1 MTVNSGATKSAL
13 PMLRT
18 TAILGWSRLCRID
31 LFGLALLLY
40 PLRSAAL
47 QPEAVVLL
55 VPFEDHSYFRGS
67 WDLSRGIP
75 QVLGELLQQD
85 RNMVV
90 LPLVDSLLTEGED
103 ITALSEAQALRIGD
117 NAGADLVVNGD
128 IRNFSIKRFNAGN
141 PFLGG
146 YTSYTALVEV
156 EIQLLQPL
164 SMSQVGAAAGKAE
177 MTDRGLGLTLLGK
190 PTRKEA
196 ALLELNEVPFGVER
210 FRQTII
216 GKATLAALQQLTKE
230 IGAKTSPPHTLQQRE
245 PKILSLKGTEGFVNL
260 GLADKIEVGHKFVVY
275 SRRDMKRIGIVQIV
289 EVLAQ
294 HLSRILVLEGQEHI
308 QVEDALAAP

>member
-1 MTVNSGATKSAL
+1 M
-13 PMLRT
+13 
-18 TAILGWSRLCRID
+18 LGWSRLGRID

-40 PLRSAAL
+40 PLRAAAF
-47 QPEAVVLL
+47 QPEAVVLI
-55 VPFEDHSYFRGS
+55 VPFADHSYFRGS
-67 WDLSRGIP
+67 WDISRGIP
-75 QVLGELLQQD
+75 QVLGELLQQH
-85 RNMVV
+85 RNTVV
-90 LPLVDSLLTEGED
+90 LPLARVDSLLTKGAD
-103 ITALSEAQALRIGD
+103 RTALSEAQALRIGD
-117 NAGADLVVNGD
+117 NVGADLVVIGA

-164 SMSQVGAAAGKAE
+164 SGSQVGAAAGKAE
-177 MTDRGLGLTLLGK
+177 MTDRDLGLTLLGK
-190 PTRKEA
+190 PTRTEA
-196 ALLELNEVPFGVER
+196 ALLELNEIPFGVER

-216 GKATLAALQQLTKE
+216 GKVTLAALQQLTKE
-230 IGAKTSPPHTLQQRE
+230 IAAKTSPPDTLQQPE
-245 PKILSLKGTEGFVNL
+245 PKILSLKGPEGFVNL
-260 GLADKIEVGHKFVVY
+260 GLADKVAVGHKFVVH
-275 SRRDMKRIGIVQIV
+275 SRRELKRIGVVQIV

>member
-1 MTVNSGATKSAL
+1 
-13 PMLRT
+13 MLRT
-18 TAILGWSRLCRID
+18 TAILSWFRLCRID

-40 PLRSAAL
+40 PLRSAAF
-47 QPEAVVLL
+47 QPEAVVLI
-55 VPFEDHSYFRGS
+55 VPFADHSYFRGS
-67 WDLSRGIP
+67 WDISRGIP

-85 RNMVV
+85 RNIVV
-90 LPLVDSLLTEGED
+90 LPLDTVDSLLTAGED
-103 ITALSEAQALRIGD
+103 STALSEAQALRIGD

-141 PFLGG
+141 PSLGG

-164 SMSQVGAAAGKAE
+164 SMSQVGTAAGKAE
-177 MTDRGLGLTLLGK
+177 ITDRDLGLTLLGK
-190 PTRKEA
+190 PTPKEA

-216 GKATLAALQQLTKE
+216 GKATLDALQQLTKE

-275 SRRDMKRIGIVQIV
+275 SRRDTKRIGVVQIV

-308 QVEDALAAP
+308 QVEDALAVP

>member
-1 MTVNSGATKSAL
+1 
-13 PMLRT
+13 MLRT
-18 TAILGWSRLCRID
+18 TTILGWARLCRID

-40 PLRSAAL
+40 PLRSAAF
-47 QPEAVVLL
+47 QPEAVILI
-55 VPFEDHSYFRGS
+55 VPFADHSYFRGS
-67 WDLSRGIP
+67 WDISRGIP
-75 QVLGELLQQD
+75 QVLGELLQQE
-85 RNMVV
+85 RNIVV
-90 LPLVDSLLTEGED
+90 LPLDMVDSLLTAGED
-103 ITALSEAQALRIGD
+103 ITTLSEAQALRIGD

-177 MTDRGLGLTLLGK
+177 MTDRDLGLTLLGK

-196 ALLELNEVPFGVER
+196 ALLALNEVPFGVER

-216 GKATLAALQQLTKE
+216 GKATLDALQQLTKE

-245 PKILSLKGTEGFVNL
+245 PKILSLQGTEGFVNL

-275 SRRDMKRIGIVQIV
+275 SRREMKRIGVVQIV

-294 HLSRILVLEGQEHI
+294 HLSRILVLEGQGHI

>member
-1 MTVNSGATKSAL
+1 
-13 PMLRT
+13 MLRT
-18 TAILGWSRLCRID
+18 TTILGWFRLCRID

-40 PLRSAAL
+40 PLRSAAF
-47 QPEAVVLL
+47 QPEAVVLI
-55 VPFEDHSYFRGS
+55 VPFADHSYFRGS
-67 WDLSRGIP
+67 WDISRGIP

-85 RNMVV
+85 RNIVV
-90 LPLVDSLLTEGED
+90 LPLDMVDSLLTAGED
-103 ITALSEAQALRIGD
+103 STTLSEAQALRIGD

-141 PFLGG
+141 PSLGG

-164 SMSQVGAAAGKAE
+164 SMSQVGTAAGKAE
-177 MTDRGLGLTLLGK
+177 ITDRDLGLTLLGK

-216 GKATLAALQQLTKE
+216 GKATLDALQQLTKE

-245 PKILSLKGTEGFVNL
+245 PKVLSLQETEGFVNL
-260 GLADKIEVGHKFVVY
+260 GLADKVEIGHKFVVY
-275 SRRDMKRIGIVQIV
+275 SRREMKRIGVVQIV

>member
-1 MTVNSGATKSAL
+1 M
-13 PMLRT
+13 
-18 TAILGWSRLCRID
+18 LGWSRLCRVA

-40 PLRSAAL
+40 PLRTAAF
-47 QPEAVVLL
+47 QPEAVILI

-67 WDLSRGIP
+67 WDISRGIP

-85 RNMVV
+85 RNIVV
-90 LPLVDSLLTEGED
+90 LPLLDSLLIEGED
-103 ITALSEAQALRIGD
+103 GAAQALRIGSA
-117 NAGADLVVNGD
+117 AGADLVVTGN

-164 SMSQVGAAAGKAE
+164 SDSQVGTAAGKAE
-177 MTDRGLGLTLLGK
+177 ITDRDLGLTLLGK
-190 PTRKEA
+190 PTRKEV
-196 ALLELNEVPFGVER
+196 ALLELNEIPFGVER

-216 GKATLAALQQLTKE
+216 GKATLDALQQLTKE
-230 IGAKTSPPHTLQQRE
+230 IGAKTAPPHTLQQRE
-245 PKILSLKGTEGFVNL
+245 PKILSLKGKEGFVNL
-260 GLADKIEVGHKFVVY
+260 GLADSVKVGHKFVVY
-275 SRRDMKRIGIVQIV
+275 SRREMKRIGVVQIAA
-289 EVLAQ
+289 VLAQ

-308 QVEDALAAP
+308 QVEDMLAAP

>member
-1 MTVNSGATKSAL
+1 
-13 PMLRT
+13 MLRT
-18 TAILGWSRLCRID
+18 TAILSLSRLCRID

-40 PLRSAAL
+40 PLRSAAF
-47 QPEAVVLL
+47 QPEAVILI
-55 VPFEDHSYFRGS
+55 VPFADHSYFRGS
-67 WDLSRGIP
+67 WDISRGIP
-75 QVLGELLQQD
+75 QVLGELLQQE
-85 RNMVV
+85 RNIVV
-90 LPLVDSLLTEGED
+90 LPLIDSLLTAGED
-103 ITALSEAQALRIGD
+103 STALSEAQALRIGD
-117 NAGADLVVNGD
+117 NAGADLVVSGD

-141 PFLGG
+141 PSLGG
-146 YTSYTALVEV
+146 YTSYTALVEI

-164 SMSQVGAAAGKAE
+164 SMSQVGTAAGKAE
-177 MTDRGLGLTLLGK
+177 MTDRDLGLTLLGK

-216 GKATLAALQQLTKE
+216 GKATLDALQQLTKE
-230 IGAKTSPPHTLQQRE
+230 IGAKTSPPHTLQQQE

-260 GLADKIEVGHKFVVY
+260 GLADKVEIGHKFVVY
-275 SRRDMKRIGIVQIV
+275 SRREMKRIGVVQIV

-308 QVEDALAAP
+308 QVEDALAVP

>member
-1 MTVNSGATKSAL
+1 
-13 PMLRT
+13 MLRT

-47 QPEAVVLL
+47 QPEAVVLI
-55 VPFEDHSYFRGS
+55 VPFADHSHFRGS
-67 WDLSRGIP
+67 WDISRGIP

-85 RNMVV
+85 RNIVV
-90 LPLVDSLLTEGED
+90 LPLDTADSLLTEGED
-103 ITALSEAQALRIGD
+103 STALSEVQALRIGET
-117 NAGADLVVNGD
+117 AGADLVVNGD

-164 SMSQVGAAAGKAE
+164 SGSQVGAAAGKAE
-177 MTDRGLGLTLLGK
+177 MTDRDLGLTLLGK

-196 ALLELNEVPFGVER
+196 ALLELNEIPFGVER

-230 IGAKTSPPHTLQQRE
+230 IEAKTSPPPTLQQQE

-260 GLADKIEVGHKFVVY
+260 GLTDKIEVGHKFVVY
-275 SRRDMKRIGIVQIV
+275 SRREMKRIGVVQIV

-294 HLSRILVLEGQEHI
+294 HLSRILVLEGQGHI
-308 QVEDALAAP
+308 QVEDAIAAP

>member
-1 MTVNSGATKSAL
+1 
-13 PMLRT
+13 MLST
-18 TAILGWSRLCRID
+18 TAILAWSRLCRID

-40 PLRSAAL
+40 PLRTAAL
-47 QPEAVVLL
+47 QSEAVILL

-67 WDLSRGIP
+67 WDISRGIP
-75 QVLGELLQQD
+75 QVLGELLQQE
-85 RNMVV
+85 RNIVV
-90 LPLVDSLLTEGED
+90 LPSLDSLLTAGD
-103 ITALSEAQALRIGD
+103 DGAALSEAQALRIGRA
-117 NAGADLVVNGD
+117 AGADLVVTGD

-164 SMSQVGAAAGKAE
+164 SSRQVGAAAGKAE
-177 MTDRGLGLTLLGK
+177 ITDRDLGLTLLGK

-196 ALLELNEVPFGVER
+196 ALLELNEIPFGVER

-216 GKATLAALQQLTKE
+216 GKATLEALQQLTKK
-230 IGAKTSPPHTLQQRE
+230 IAAKTSPPHALQQRE
-245 PKILSLKGTEGFVNL
+245 PKILSLKGKEGFVNL
-260 GLADKIEVGHKFVVY
+260 GLADKVEIGHKFVVY
-275 SRRDMKRIGIVQIV
+275 SQREMKRVGVVQIAA
-289 EVLAQ
+289 VLAQ

-308 QVEDALAAP
+308 QVEDALAVP

>member
-1 MTVNSGATKSAL
+1 M
-13 PMLRT
+13 
-18 TAILGWSRLCRID
+18 
-31 LFGLALLLY
+31 
-40 PLRSAAL
+40 
-47 QPEAVVLL
+47 VVLI

-67 WDLSRGIP
+67 WDISRGIP

-85 RNMVV
+85 RNIVV
-90 LPLVDSLLTEGED
+90 LPLVDSLLTAGED
-103 ITALSEAQALRIGD
+103 ITALSETQALRIGD

-177 MTDRGLGLTLLGK
+177 ITDRDLGLTLLGK

-216 GKATLAALQQLTKE
+216 GKATLDALQQLTKE
-230 IGAKTSPPHTLQQRE
+230 IAAKTSPPHTLQQRE

-275 SRRDMKRIGIVQIV
+275 SRREMKRIGVVQIV

>member
-1 MTVNSGATKSAL
+1 
-13 PMLRT
+13 MLRT

-40 PLRSAAL
+40 PLRSAAI
-47 QPEAVVLL
+47 QPEAVVLI

-67 WDLSRGIP
+67 WDISRGIP
-75 QVLGELLQQD
+75 QVLGELLQQN
-85 RNMVV
+85 RNIVV
-90 LPLVDSLLTEGED
+90 LPLDTVDSLLTAGED
-103 ITALSEAQALRIGD
+103 STALSEAQALRMGEI
-117 NAGADLVVNGD
+117 AGADLVVNGN

-164 SMSQVGAAAGKAE
+164 SGSQVGAAVGEAE
-177 MTDRGLGLTLLGK
+177 MTDRDLGLTLLGK

-196 ALLELNEVPFGVER
+196 ALLELNEIPFGVER

-216 GKATLAALQQLTKE
+216 GKVTLDALQQLTKE
-230 IGAKTSPPHTLQQRE
+230 IGAKTSPPPALQQPE
-245 PKILSLKGTEGFVNL
+245 PKILSLTETEGFVNL

-275 SRRDMKRIGIVQIV
+275 SRGEMKRIGVVQIV

-308 QVEDALAAP
+308 QVEDAIAVP

>member
-1 MTVNSGATKSAL
+1 
-13 PMLRT
+13 MLST
-18 TAILGWSRLCRID
+18 TAMLGWSRLCRID
-31 LFGLALLLY
+31 LLGLALLLY
-40 PLRSAAL
+40 PLRSAAF
-47 QPEAVVLL
+47 QPEAVVLI

-67 WDLSRGIP
+67 WDISRGIP
-75 QVLGELLQQD
+75 QVLGELLQQE
-85 RNMVV
+85 RNIVV
-90 LPLVDSLLTEGED
+90 LPLLDSLLTAGED
-103 ITALSEAQALRIGD
+103 SAVSEAQVLRIGSA
-117 NAGADLVVNGD
+117 AGADLVVTGD

-164 SMSQVGAAAGKAE
+164 SSRQVGTAAGKAE
-177 MTDRGLGLTLLGK
+177 ITDRDLGLTLLGK

-196 ALLELNEVPFGVER
+196 ALLELNEIPFGVER

-216 GKATLAALQQLTKE
+216 GKATLEALQQLTKK
-230 IGAKTSPPHTLQQRE
+230 IAAKTSPPHALQQRE
-245 PKILSLKGTEGFVNL
+245 PKVLSLTGKEGFVNL
-260 GLADKIEVGHKFVVY
+260 GLADKVEIGHKFLVY
-275 SRRDMKRIGIVQIV
+275 SRREMKRVGVVQIA

-308 QVEDALAAP
+308 QVEDTLAVP